1 MTDFLSWACN
11 VLDIQRLQFFFTK
24 KTLHFRDQTFA
35 KKIIVLRQW
44 DAFQERLGE
53 YENSSSFNCSICFIE
68 TWRMHLQFSKA
79 RFADQLPSY
88 CNSCYISALPEFLP
102 TKNFN
107 QYLTLTLKKPSDTNS
122 QRLPFLTSGTHDI
135 GSIFSIWQKLRGKDI
150 WQSHQRF
157 RPPKLPVGP
166 LGPPEIWDASTQTP
180 NNQGLA
186 SWKPSKIRIL
196 DVSEIIAGWFR
207 KSGCLGTRLSEASGL
222 AANSSPKKHPTSSDK
237 KLFISIPNCW
247 KLLMKRCFFPC
258 RQKGAK
264 KKTSQNGFLKL
275 FFTGSWF
282 DLLLAWENARM
293 DGYCLFS
300 YHSFFLHWLLQVA
313 S

>member
-1 MTDFLSWACN
+1 M
-11 VLDIQRLQFFFTK
+11 LDIQRLQFFFTK

-135 GSIFSIWQKLRGKDI
+135 GSIFSI
-150 WQSHQRF
+150 
-157 RPPKLPVGP
+157 
-166 LGPPEIWDASTQTP
+166 
-180 NNQGLA
+180 
-186 SWKPSKIRIL
+186 
-196 DVSEIIAGWFR
+196 
-207 KSGCLGTRLSEASGL
+207 
-222 AANSSPKKHPTSSDK
+222 
-237 KLFISIPNCW
+237 
-247 KLLMKRCFFPC
+247 
-258 RQKGAK
+258 
-264 KKTSQNGFLKL
+264 
-275 FFTGSWF
+275 
-282 DLLLAWENARM
+282 
-293 DGYCLFS
+293 
-300 YHSFFLHWLLQVA
+300 
-313 S
+313 